1 MNWRHSYCNAVLW
14 KHLIVLSPNKVQ
26 ANWPSPSFFHGKWLW
41 AFQKSQCKAV
51 SSPGEPS
58 HEFPIV
64 IQAEGQSHFR
74 HVCQGDTDGSP
85 GARWH
90 GWSVLPVPTASRACP
105 PPLLSGPAAAE
116 ELPSHSSEELL
127 LCCGGIIIS
136 FHLHLSYSSVFWYT
150 GSIWKWTKKQECG
163 QNFQSLIFILCQN
176 RIPDWSNIVFWL
188 MCFRKLVAD
197 PDWEW
202 SLLVDDSAGENIA
215 KIVFLLIIWNMPR

>member
-1 MNWRHSYCNAVLW
+1 MLW

-26 ANWPSPSFFHGKWLW
+26 ANWPSPSFFQGKWLW
-41 AFQKSQCKAV
+41 AFQKNSARLSPAQGSHPTNFPLWSRQRVSHTSGLCVRGTLMAV
-51 SSPGEPS
+51 LVP
-58 HEFPIV
+58 
-64 IQAEGQSHFR
+64 
-74 HVCQGDTDGSP
+74 GDTTGQCC
-85 GARWH
+85 
-90 GWSVLPVPTASRACP
+90 LCP
-105 PPLLSGPAAAE
+105 QQQSLSPPLLSGHTAAE